1 MWELGWRVV
10 WGLLARK
17 NRGREVK
24 AGSRSGSR
32 PREDELQIGRQI
44 EDETDTEA
52 IMTRP
57 NKVALPT
64 PLVLRTEP
72 SVPNLAAE
80 PTAIVSEDIGIAPT
94 PAVSDIKVDL
104 AAKPVPAGEPSLQAS
119 ALEVLTH
126 LVEDND
132 AFEKTAN
139 EAFERLEKADL

>member
-1 MWELGWRVV
+1 MKTAPRSTLG
-10 WGLLARK
+10 
-17 NRGREVK
+17 
-24 AGSRSGSR
+24 
-32 PREDELQIGRQI
+32 PREDELRIGRPT
-44 EDETDTEA
+44 EDGTDTEA
-52 IMTRP
+52 VMTRP
-57 NKVALPT
+57 NKVTLPT

-80 PTAIVSEDIGIAPT
+80 PTATVPGDIEIAQI
-94 PAVSDIKVDL
+94 PAANGNKVDIK
-104 AAKPVPAGEPSLQAS
+104 AKPVPTGEPSLQAS

>member
-17 NRGREVK
+17 NRGREMK
-24 AGSRSGSR
+24 TASRSSLG
-32 PREDELQIGRQI
+32 PKEDQLRIGRQT

-52 IMTRP
+52 TMTRP
-57 NKVALPT
+57 TEVALPT

-80 PTAIVSEDIGIAPT
+80 PTAIVPGNIEIAQI
-94 PAVSDIKVDL
+94 PAANGNKVDIK
-104 AAKPVPAGEPSLQAS
+104 AKPVPTGEPSLQAS

>member
-24 AGSRSGSR
+24 AGSRSTLGPKEEEVR
-32 PREDELQIGRQI
+32 IGRQT
-44 EDETDTEA
+44 EDEAGTEA
-52 IMTRP
+52 VMTRP

-64 PLVLRTEP
+64 PSVLRTEP

-80 PTAIVSEDIGIAPT
+80 PTATVPGNIEIVPI
-94 PAVSDIKVDL
+94 PAANDNKVDL
-104 AAKPVPAGEPSLQAS
+104 EAKPVPAREPSLQAS